1 SSSESKDT
9 FDHSHTGR
17 VRDADFSSRKNI
29 EGKILRPNKRGAS
42 NSSSSTD
49 KEDGKWNDIK
59 ANNLLMQRLRQR
71 LQLTVDPR
79 LSNPLGQVTY
89 DGLRE
94 ETIDIDLSYQKR
106 VDEKSMSLNLKV
118 NVPQKNLISIK
129 YDETIRSNTSFNGV
143 LKYPF
148 NANDSTAEKTYQ
160 CDVNQ
165 PYVDSYSMKCQGE
178 RTNLTIDIDPVAH
191 KKKFI
196 VDLNRLT
203 GERIGYETA
212 MKFTIG
218 ELETTYY
225 TLVTSWN
232 MKYRVEVLLIII
244 VKQKDLEVLRITTS
258 RADFAGFKIRFLP
271 ANIEIKEFSY

>member
-1 SSSESKDT
+1 MSHIDAKKCTATGKCYRCYKGDITVQTCTSSSESKDT

-59 ANNLLMQRLRQR
+59 ANNLLIQRLRQR

-118 NVPQKNLISIK
+118 NIPQKNLISIK
-129 YDETIRSNTSFNGV
+129 YDETIRSNTSFTGV
-143 LKYPF
+143 LKYSF
-148 NANDSTAEKTYQ
+148 NANDSTAEK
-160 CDVNQ
+160 
-165 PYVDSYSMKCQGE
+165 
-178 RTNLTIDIDPVAH
+178 
-191 KKKFI
+191 
-196 VDLNRLT
+196 
-203 GERIGYETA
+203 
-212 MKFTIG
+212 
-218 ELETTYY
+218 
-225 TLVTSWN
+225 
-232 MKYRVEVLLIII
+232 
-244 VKQKDLEVLRITTS
+244 
-258 RADFAGFKIRFLP
+258 
-271 ANIEIKEFSY
+271 NISV